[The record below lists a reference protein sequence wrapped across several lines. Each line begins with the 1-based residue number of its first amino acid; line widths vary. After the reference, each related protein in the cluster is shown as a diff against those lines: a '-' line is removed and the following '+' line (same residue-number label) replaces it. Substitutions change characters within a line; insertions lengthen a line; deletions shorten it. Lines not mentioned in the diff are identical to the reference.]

1 MTIRFDNQVAIVTG
15 AGNGLGKSHALELA
29 RLGAKVVVNDF
40 GGARDGSG
48 GSSEAAEKVVAEIQ
62 AAGGEAIAT
71 GADVSSPE
79 QVEARVKEAMD
90 TWGRVDVLIN
100 NAGILR
106 DKSFAKMTQDD
117 WDKVVDVHLTG
128 SEICSRAVWPIMRE
142 QGYGRIVM
150 TTSTS
155 GLYGNF
161 GQANYGAAK
170 MAVAG
175 LMNTLC
181 LEGEKY
187 DIKINC
193 IAPTAATR
201 MTEDLM
207 PPEVLAMLE
216 PKAITPAVL
225 FLCSQ
230 QAPTHRIVLAGAGC
244 YAMVRLMESEGVYL
258 DENERNVDGVAAH
271 FERIGNMDNAREIL
285 AGGDHVTKILT
296 KAAHAKGIKGV
307 SE

>member
-15 AGNGLGKSHALELA
+15 AGNGLGKCHALELA

-48 GSSEAAEKVVAEIQ
+48 GSSEAAEQVVAEIQ
-62 AAGGEAIAT
+62 AAGGEAIAN

-79 QVEARVKEAMD
+79 QVDAMVKQAMD
-90 TWGRVDVLIN
+90 TWGRIDVLIN

-106 DKSFAKMTQDD
+106 DKSFVKMTQDD
-117 WDKVVDVHLTG
+117 WDKVIAVHLTG
-128 SEICSRAVWPIMRE
+128 SEICTRAVWPIMRE

-181 LEGEKY
+181 IEGEKY
-187 DIKINC
+187 DIKVNC

-216 PKAITPAVL
+216 PKEITPAVL
-225 FLCSQ
+225 FLCSNK
-230 QAPTHRIVLAGAGC
+230 APTHRIVLAGAGC

-258 DENERNVDGVAAH
+258 DESERNVDGVAAQ
-271 FERIGNMDNAREIL
+271 FEQIGNMDNAREIL

-296 KAAHAKGIKGV
+296 KAAQAKGLKLG
-307 SE
+307 

>member
-15 AGNGLGKSHALELA
+15 AGNGLGKCHALELA

-48 GSSEAAEKVVAEIQ
+48 GSSEAAEQVVAEIQ
-62 AAGGEAIAT
+62 AAGGEAIAN

-79 QVEARVKEAMD
+79 QVDDMVKQALD

-106 DKSFAKMTQDD
+106 DKSFVKMTQDD
-117 WDKVVDVHLTG
+117 WDKVIAVHLTG
-128 SEICSRAVWPIMRE
+128 SEICTRAVWPIMRE

-181 LEGEKY
+181 IEGEKY
-187 DIKINC
+187 DIKVNC

-207 PPEVLAMLE
+207 PSEVLAMLE
-216 PKAITPAVL
+216 PKEITPAVL
-225 FLCSQ
+225 FLCSNK
-230 QAPTHRIVLAGAGC
+230 APTHRILLAGAGC

-258 DENERNVDGVAAH
+258 DEDERNVDGVAAH
-271 FERIGNMDNAREIL
+271 FEQIGNMDNAREIL

-296 KAAHAKGIKGV
+296 KAAQAKGIKLG
-307 SE
+307 

>member
-15 AGNGLGKSHALELA
+15 AGNGLGKCHALELA

-48 GSSEAAEKVVAEIQ
+48 GSSEAAEQVVAEIQ
-62 AAGGEAIAT
+62 AAGGEAIAN

-79 QVEARVKEAMD
+79 QVDAMVKQAMD
-90 TWGRVDVLIN
+90 TWGRIDVLIN

-106 DKSFAKMTQDD
+106 DKSFVKMTQDD
-117 WDKVVDVHLTG
+117 WDKVIAVHLTG
-128 SEICSRAVWPIMRE
+128 SEICTRAVWPIMRE

-181 LEGEKY
+181 IEGEKY
-187 DIKINC
+187 DIKVNC

-216 PKAITPAVL
+216 PKEITPAVL
-225 FLCSQ
+225 FLCSNK
-230 QAPTHRIVLAGAGC
+230 APTHRIVLA
-244 YAMVRLMESEGVYL
+244 
-258 DENERNVDGVAAH
+258 
-271 FERIGNMDNAREIL
+271 IGNMDNAREIL

-296 KAAHAKGIKGV
+296 KAAQAKGIKLG
-307 SE
+307 

>member
-1 MTIRFDNQVAIVTG
+1 MTIRFDDQVAIVTG

-29 RLGAKVVVNDF
+29 KLGAKVVVNDF

-48 GSSEAAEKVVAEIQ
+48 GSSEAAEQVVAEIK
-62 AAGGEAIAT
+62 AAGGDAIAN
-71 GADVSSPE
+71 GADVSNVP
-79 QVEARVKEAMD
+79 QVEAMVKEVMD
-90 TWGRVDVLIN
+90 TWGRIDVLIN

-106 DKSFAKMTQDD
+106 DKSFVKMTQDD
-117 WDKVVDVHLTG
+117 WDKVVAVHLTG
-128 SEICSRAVWPIMRE
+128 SQICSKAVWPIMRE

-170 MAVAG
+170 TAVAG

-187 DIKINC
+187 NIKVNC

-216 PKAITPAVL
+216 PKEITPAVL
-225 FLCSQ
+225 FLASTE
-230 QAPTHRIVLAGAGC
+230 APTHRILLAGAGC

-258 DENERNVDGVAAH
+258 SDEERNVDGVAAH
-271 FERIGNMDNAREIL
+271 FEQIGNMDNASEMM

-296 KAAHAKGIKGV
+296 MAAKAKGIKLG
-307 SE
+307 

>member
-1 MTIRFDNQVAIVTG
+1 MNNSIEG
-15 AGNGLGKSHALELA
+15 
-29 RLGAKVVVNDF
+29 KVVVIT
-40 GGARDGSG
+40 GASSGMGEAAARHLAAHGAAVVLGARRVERLEGLAG
-48 GSSEAAEKVVAEIQ
+48 EIV
-62 AAGGEAIAT
+62 AAGGKALAVGT
-71 GADVSSPE
+71 DVTRQAE
-79 QVEARVKEAMD
+79 VQRLVDAAVEAY
-90 TWGRVDVLIN
+90 GRIDVLIN

-106 DKSFAKMTQDD
+106 DKSFVKMTQDD
-117 WDKVVDVHLTG
+117 WDKVVAVHLTG
-128 SEICSRAVWPIMRE
+128 SQICSKAVWPIMRE

-170 MAVAG
+170 TAVAG

-187 DIKINC
+187 NIKVNC

-216 PKAITPAVL
+216 PKEITPAVL
-225 FLCSQ
+225 FLAST
-230 QAPTHRIVLAGAGC
+230 QAPTHRILLAGAGC

-258 DENERNVDGVAAH
+258 SDEERNVDGVAAH
-271 FERIGNMDNAREIL
+271 FEQIGNMDNASEMM

-296 KAAHAKGIKGV
+296 MAAKAKGIKLG
-307 SE
+307 

>member
-1 MTIRFDNQVAIVTG
+1 MSIDFKDKVAIVTG
-15 AGNGLGKSHALELA
+15 AGNGLGKCHALELA

-48 GSSEAAEKVVAEIQ
+48 GSSEAAEQVVAEIQ
-62 AAGGEAIAT
+62 AAGGEAIAN

-79 QVEARVKEAMD
+79 QVDAMVKQAMD
-90 TWGRVDVLIN
+90 TWGRIDVLIN

-106 DKSFAKMTQDD
+106 DKSFVKMTQDD
-117 WDKVVDVHLTG
+117 WDKVIAVHLTG
-128 SEICSRAVWPIMRE
+128 SEICTRAVWPIMRE

-181 LEGEKY
+181 IEGEKY
-187 DIKINC
+187 NIKVNC

-216 PKAITPAVL
+216 PKEITPAVL
-225 FLCSQ
+225 FLCSNK
-230 QAPTHRIVLAGAGC
+230 APTHRIVLAGAGC

-258 DENERNVDGVAAH
+258 DEDERNVDGVAAH
-271 FERIGNMDNAREIL
+271 FEQIGNMDNAREIL

-296 KAAHAKGIKGV
+296 KAAQAKGIKLG
-307 SE
+307 

>member
-48 GSSEAAEKVVAEIQ
+48 GSTEAAEQVVAEIQ
-62 AAGGEAIAT
+62 AAGGEAIAN

-79 QVEARVKEAMD
+79 QVDAMVKQAMD
-90 TWGRVDVLIN
+90 TWGRIDVLIN

-106 DKSFAKMTQDD
+106 DKSFVKMTQDD
-117 WDKVVDVHLTG
+117 WDKVIAVHLTG
-128 SEICSRAVWPIMRE
+128 SEICTRAVWPIMRE

-161 GQANYGAAK
+161 GQSNYGAAK

-181 LEGEKY
+181 IEGEKY

-216 PKAITPAVL
+216 PKEITPAVL
-225 FLCSQ
+225 FLCSNK
-230 QAPTHRIVLAGAGC
+230 APTHRIVLAGAGC

-258 DENERNVDGVAAH
+258 DEDERNVDGVAAH
-271 FERIGNMDNAREIL
+271 FEQIGNMDNAREIL

-296 KAAHAKGIKGV
+296 KAAQAKGIKLG
-307 SE
+307 

>member
-15 AGNGLGKSHALELA
+15 AGNGLGKCHALELA

-48 GSSEAAEKVVAEIQ
+48 GSSEAAEQVVAEIQ
-62 AAGGEAIAT
+62 AAGGEAIAN

-79 QVEARVKEAMD
+79 QVDDMVKQALD

-106 DKSFAKMTQDD
+106 DKSFVKMTQDD
-117 WDKVVDVHLTG
+117 WDKVIAVHLTG
-128 SEICSRAVWPIMRE
+128 SEICTRAVWPIMRE

-170 MAVAG
+170 MGVAG
-175 LMNTLC
+175 MMNTLC

-187 DIKINC
+187 DIKVNC
-193 IAPTAATR
+193 VAPTAATR

-207 PPEVLAMLE
+207 PKEVLALLE
-216 PKAITPAVL
+216 PEAITPAVL
-225 FLCSQ
+225 FLASD
-230 QAPTHRIVLAGAGC
+230 QAPNQRIVLAGAGC
-244 YAMVRLMESEGVYL
+244 YAMVRLMESDGIYL
-258 DENERNVDGVAAH
+258 NEEERTPDTIAAQ
-271 FERIGNMDNAREIL
+271 FEQLGDMGSAREMTN
-285 AGGDHVTKILT
+285 GGEHVTKILT
-296 KAAHAKGIKGV
+296 KAAQAKGIKLT
-307 SE
+307 

>member
-1 MTIRFDNQVAIVTG
+1 MSINFNNQVAIVTG

-29 RLGAKVVVNDF
+29 RLGAKVVINDF

-48 GSSEAAEKVVAEIQ
+48 GSSEAAEQVVTQIQ
-62 AAGGEAIAT
+62 AAGGEAIAN

-79 QVEARVKEAMD
+79 QVDAMVKQALE

-117 WDKVVDVHLTG
+117 WDKVVAVHLTG
-128 SEICSRAVWPIMRE
+128 SQICSHAVWPIMRK

-181 LEGEKY
+181 IEGEKY
-187 DIKINC
+187 DIKVNC

-207 PPEVLAMLE
+207 PAPVLAMLE
-216 PKAITPAVL
+216 PKEITPAVL
-225 FLCSQ
+225 FLASQ

-244 YAMVRLMESEGVYL
+244 YAMVRLLESEGVYL
-258 DENERNVDGVAAH
+258 DESERTVDGVAAH
-271 FERIGNMDNAREIL
+271 FEQIGNMDNAREML
-285 AGGDHVTKILT
+285 TGGDHVSKILT
-296 KAAHAKGIKGV
+296 KAANAKGIQL
-307 SE
+307 S